1 MMVEVLVAAVAEGE
15 TLPRQARYGA
25 TLTCISFNCT
35 QFGLDRFGL
44 SGDMKFGV
52 RARLAARGTE
62 AGNASSRRS
71 RGRDATKTSTI
82 WRNTDLYFFRL
93 HSIRAG
99 SIWIERRYEVWSS
112 STTCC
117 ARHRSRECQ

>member
-1 MMVEVLVAAVAEGE
+1 M
-15 TLPRQARYGA
+15 RCQAGHRRRNERLEPLSA
-25 TLTCISFNCT
+25 TLTLVWIVLRWVAL
-35 QFGLDRFGL
+35 G
-44 SGDMKFGV
+44 GV
-52 RARLAARGTE
+52 NFALAPACGGTDDGRGV
-62 AGNASSRRS
+62 GSCSSRR
-71 RGRDATKTSTI
+71 RDATKTSTM
-82 WRNTDLYFFRL
+82 WRNTDLYFFQL